1 MKPKKKIIRITTV
14 SRSLNKLLGS
24 QIDYIKDYY
33 QIILISQNDENGLV
47 KLGKEKNLPIYKVN
61 LTRKITPLKDLQA
74 LIKLIRILK
83 KEKPEIVHTHTP
95 KAGLIGMLAAK
106 LSGVKNRL
114 HTVAGMPLLESSGL
128 KYNLLTFLERLT
140 YACSTQ
146 VYFNSKGLMDIV
158 LEKKISKAKS
168 KFKVIGNGSTNGVD
182 TKYFSKEHYSEDELN
197 RLRLEHN
204 IKEKDTV
211 FLFVGRIVKDKGV
224 NELVNA
230 FKKLSNKFDNV
241 KLVMLGRFEN
251 DLNPV
256 DYETSQEIESNPNIL
271 FLGYKIDVRPYFG
284 FSDVFVFPSYR
295 EGFPNVVMQA
305 GSMGLPSIVSNI
317 NGNNEIIENDIN
329 GKIIPVK
336 NKDVL
341 YQAMLTW
348 HQNPKYVAEMKTKAR
363 KIIKER
369 YDQKFVVKQV
379 LKEYNSLS

>member
-128 KYNLLTFLERLT
+128 KYKLLTFLERLT

-348 HQNPKYVAEMKTKAR
+348 HQNPKYVAEMKTNAR

>member
-61 LTRKITPLKDLQA
+61 LTRKITPLKDLLA

-128 KYNLLTFLERLT
+128 KYKLLTFLERLT

>member
-128 KYNLLTFLERLT
+128 KYKLLTFLERLT

-363 KIIKER
+363 EIIKER